1 MAFIRTKEDIMANE
15 ILLVNLH
22 IFGVKHLYLDVS
34 KSQELRA
41 QLYKAKLSGPSLLD
55 SEVKDSMSSVRLLL

>member
-1 MAFIRTKEDIMANE
+1 VAFIRTKENIMENQ

-22 IFGVKHLYLDVS
+22 IFGAKHVYLDLS

-41 QLYKAKLSGPSLLD
+41 QLYKLKFSGLSLHD
-55 SEVKDSMSSVRLLL
+55 SEI

>member
-1 MAFIRTKEDIMANE
+1 MANE

-22 IFGVKHLYLDVS
+22 IFGVKHVYLDLS

-41 QLYKAKLSGPSLLD
+41 KLYKVKLSGPNVQDLD
-55 SEVKDSMSSVRLLL
+55 VKDSMSSVRQLL

>member
-1 MAFIRTKEDIMANE
+1 VAFIRTKEDIMENQ

-22 IFGVKHLYLDVS
+22 IFGAKHVYLDLS

-41 QLYKAKLSGPSLLD
+41 QLYKLKFSGPSLHD
-55 SEVKDSMSSVRLLL
+55 SEI

>member
-1 MAFIRTKEDIMANE
+1 VAFIRTKEDIMENQ

-22 IFGVKHLYLDVS
+22 IFGVKHVYLDLS

-41 QLYKAKLSGPSLLD
+41 QLYKLKFSGPSLHN
-55 SEVKDSMSSVRLLL
+55 SEV

>member
-1 MAFIRTKEDIMANE
+1 MANE

-22 IFGVKHLYLDVS
+22 IFGVKHVYLDLS

-41 QLYKAKLSGPSLLD
+41 QLYKAKASCPNLQDL
-55 SEVKDSMSSVRLLL
+55 EVKDSMASVRQLL

>member
-1 MAFIRTKEDIMANE
+1 VAFIRTKEDIMENQ

-22 IFGVKHLYLDVS
+22 IFGVKHVYLDLS

-41 QLYKAKLSGPSLLD
+41 QLYKLKFSSPSLHD
-55 SEVKDSMSSVRLLL
+55 SEI